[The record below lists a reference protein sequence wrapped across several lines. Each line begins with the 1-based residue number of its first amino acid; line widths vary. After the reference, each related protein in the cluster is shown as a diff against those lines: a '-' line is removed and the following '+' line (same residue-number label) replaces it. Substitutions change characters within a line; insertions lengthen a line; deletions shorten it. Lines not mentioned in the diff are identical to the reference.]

1 MIAQRQRPGKRSIER
16 LEAAEMGEPLLVA
29 EIVQPD
35 TPCPALVAVAQDGFG
50 EIGRLD
56 AIEEGVAQQFMI
68 AGWFEAGHGLLTL
81 AHPVQFASATQPIAT
96 LPSGLKQ
103 IDLYRTG

>member
-1 MIAQRQRPGKRSIER
+1 MIAQRQRAGKRSFQR
-16 LEAAEMGEPLLVA
+16 LEAAEMGQPLLVA
-29 EIVQPD
+29 EIIQPD
-35 TPCPALVAVAQDGFG
+35 TPGPALVAVAQDGLR
-50 EIGRLD
+50 EIGRLN
-56 AIEEGVAQQFMI
+56 AIEEGVAQQLVI

-81 AHPVQFASATQPIAT
+81 AHRVQFASATQPIAT